1 MKYDLERSAET
12 VRKLSNELASPT
24 LTRPSRRRMPPLPE
38 IDLTALIAGQLPI
51 PTMDN
56 SAFTPAEKKLFGGNA
71 RFIDMQA
78 KLGVLVIDQFAL
90 NDPTQVITLMEDMHN
105 IGIYQPTVLIPEITP
120 QYSELF
126 ISQEEEILS
135 ELMNKTV
142 QVSLKPAIE
151 EMVRGNARFYLAAAQ
166 RLREGGGPK
175 LTLEKGSILETLGV
189 QQDKYV

>member
-12 VRKLSNELASPT
+12 IRKISAELADPT
-24 LTRPSRRRMPPLPE
+24 LTRPIRRRMPSLPE
-38 IDLTALIAGQLPI
+38 IGLTALIAGQLPI

-71 RFIDMQA
+71 RFVDMQA
-78 KLGVLVIDQFAL
+78 KLGVLVIDQLAL
-90 NDPTQVITLMEDMHN
+90 NDPIQVITLMGDLRN
-105 IGIYQPTVLIPEITP
+105 IGMYQPTVIIPEITP
-120 QYSELF
+120 QDLELF
-126 ISQEEEILS
+126 IPQEEEILS

-151 EMVRGNARFYLAAAQ
+151 EMVRGNARFYLATAQ
-166 RLREGGGPK
+166 RLRDNGGPK

-189 QQDKYV
+189 QQAK